1 MFPGTVH
8 PSHSELDVTKTGGL
22 LEGKKNPRSVPE
34 AHLEI
39 FWAELVA
46 VHVDGG
52 QEDGLH
58 LVVPQL
64 VGGEVGGDQD
74 LPTGGERTGMTGAG
88 IVVGGLG

>member
-1 MFPGTVH
+1 
-8 PSHSELDVTKTGGL
+8 
-22 LEGKKNPRSVPE
+22 
-34 AHLEI
+34 
-39 FWAELVA
+39 VA

-88 IVVGGLG
+88 RRESHRHRPPCSPCSPTNLSGSEGNLAVLASAQLRELTEDGGQLV